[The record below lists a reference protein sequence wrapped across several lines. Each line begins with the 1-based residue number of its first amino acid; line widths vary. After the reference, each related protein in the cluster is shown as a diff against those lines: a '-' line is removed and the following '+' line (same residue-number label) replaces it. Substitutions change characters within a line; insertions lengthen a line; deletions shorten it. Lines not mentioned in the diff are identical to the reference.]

1 MIEAAD
7 RKIDSVLVQYAS
19 VPITSPADEVKRLSE
34 QWAAGLFLQADAK
47 NMDDFRRGRV
57 LEKIAREGIEAY
69 GGRLKYDRQVVE
81 TTEYATEPL
90 SSE

>member
-1 MIEAAD
+1 
-7 RKIDSVLVQYAS
+7 
-19 VPITSPADEVKRLSE
+19 
-34 QWAAGLFLQADAK
+34 
-47 NMDDFRRGRV
+47 MDDFRGGRV